1 MNCVMPRPSE
11 VVNTFRSLYSLN
23 PKDATD
29 YFYKLSM
36 DSNYI
41 RKSRIDKNIS
51 FADFCKYG
59 DIQITINLSKPRK
72 RIQRKLLGKKC
83 RKYFISCMFIY
94 VKKTLVL
101 PET

>member
-11 VVNTFRSLYSLN
+11 VVNTFKKFIFFES
-23 PKDATD
+23 KDATD

-51 FADFCKYG
+51 FCTF
-59 DIQITINLSKPRK
+59 L
-72 RIQRKLLGKKC
+72 
-83 RKYFISCMFIY
+83 
-94 VKKTLVL
+94 
-101 PET
+101 